1 MWKFKEEIFKNFS
14 LYLLEVNKMKKIQVL
29 VVVAFVVLSIVAFSQ
44 ASVNYANVVFPKYTG
59 GPVTLTVWSWVPNIQ
74 KSIDLFEQAY
84 PNIKINYVNVGGA
97 GPTYSKLL
105 SSTTSGAGLP
115 DVTQIEYTFLPQFID
130 YGTVMDISKWVSQYK
145 DLFPTWAWES
155 VSRGNKVYGIPQ
167 DGGALVYFYR
177 KDIFDK
183 YGLTVPKT
191 WDEFAQEAIDIHSK
205 DPNVYI
211 ADLEENYFMLF
222 DALVWQDGGTMF
234 NYKNGNYYID
244 FTNPIAMKLIN
255 FWGNL
260 VDKGAVLPTFAWS
273 TDWYNFLA
281 TGKIAG
287 FISGAWMPTFLTSI
301 AESSSGSWRVALLP
315 QWNPEE
321 PQNGNVGGSAFCV
334 TTQSKHPEAAALFA
348 LWINSESNS
357 VKDLYTESQL
367 WPVANVFSDEIN
379 ELDTPN
385 AFFGGQKIMSTLN
398 QASQQVKFYF
408 GWLPVMNY
416 VQSEFQ
422 TQVTNAANKKES
434 WEDVLTNMQ
443 SKVITFMKTQGY
455 NNIIV
460 GQ

>member
-1 MWKFKEEIFKNFS
+1 
-14 LYLLEVNKMKKIQVL
+14 MKKIQVL
-29 VVVAFVVLSIVAFSQ
+29 VLVSAFLIFAVVAFSQ
-44 ASVNYANVVFPKYTG
+44 TSLNYTNVAYPKYTG

-74 KSIDLFEQAY
+74 DSIDLFEKAY
-84 PNIKINYVNVGGA
+84 PDIKINLVNVGGA

-130 YGTVMDISKWVSQYK
+130 YGTVRNISQWVSQYK
-145 DLFPTWAWES
+145 DLFPAWAWES
-155 VSRGNKVYGIPQ
+155 VSRDGKVYGIPQ
-167 DGGALVYFYR
+167 DGGALAYFYR

-191 WDEFAQEAIDIHSK
+191 WSEFEQEAIALHSK

-211 ADLEENYFMLF
+211 ADFEENYFMLF
-222 DALVWQDGGTMF
+222 AALVWQDGATMF
-234 NYKNGNYYID
+234 DYKNGNYYVD
-244 FTNPIAMKLIN
+244 FTNPTAMKLIN

-260 VDKGAVLPTFAWS
+260 INKGVVPADFAWS
-273 TDWYNFLA
+273 SDWYNFIAKGNLA
-281 TGKIAG
+281 A
-287 FISGAWMPTFLTSI
+287 FISGAWMPTFLTDLAKTS
-301 AESSSGSWRVALLP
+301 AGEWRVALLP

-348 LWINSESNS
+348 LWINSQPDS
-357 VKDLYTESQL
+357 VKDLYVDSML
-367 WPVANVFSDEIN
+367 WPVANAFSGEIN

-385 AFFGGQKIMSTLN
+385 AFFGGQKIMGVLN
-398 QASQQVKFYF
+398 QAAQQVKFYF

-422 TQVTNAANKKES
+422 TQVVNAASGKQS
-434 WEDVLTNMQ
+434 WEDVLKNMQ
-443 SKVITFMKTQGY
+443 TKVVSFMKTQGY